1 MIRRPPRS
9 TRTDTLFP
17 YTTLFR
23 SIGEAVED
31 VADHRAGRRG
41 DDADRARQI
50 GQRLFALAVE
60 QPLAAE
66 PRFQFLE
73 EQHQRAFARDLEAV
87 DDELIFRPSRKGG
100 DPAGRDHL
108 DPVLGPKGEARRLT
122 LPTQTGSAN
131 VRTPDTQ

>member
-17 YTTLFR
+17 YTTRFR
-23 SIGEAVED
+23 SDDHMRRAAIGEAVED

-66 PRFQFLE
+66 PRFQFIE
-73 EQHQRAFARDLEAV
+73 EHHQRAFARDLEAV
-87 DDELIFRPSRKGG
+87 DDSLMFRTYRKGG
-100 DPAGRDHL
+100 EPAGRRPEEH
-108 DPVLGPKGEARRLT
+108 PP
-122 LPTQTGSAN
+122 
-131 VRTPDTQ
+131 